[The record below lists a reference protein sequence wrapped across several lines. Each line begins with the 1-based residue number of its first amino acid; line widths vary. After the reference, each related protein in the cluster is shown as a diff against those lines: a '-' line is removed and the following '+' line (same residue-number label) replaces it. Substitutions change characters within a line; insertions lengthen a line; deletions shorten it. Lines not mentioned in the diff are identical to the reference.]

1 MTVYT
6 EAFRAHMVRKML
18 PPNPITANAL
28 AAEVGLHQATL
39 SRWLKEARTVGVMD
53 KPAKSWTTIEKLRV
67 VVEASKLSNAALGEF
82 LRREGIHETQL
93 KKWHLAATIGFE
105 PPRSNKKLFDAQ
117 KIRALERASLRRR
130 ARLTPRTV
138 AAPTFYGA
146 RRSRAPKARRTS

>member
-18 PPNPITANAL
+18 PPNAITANAL

-67 VVEASKLSNAALGEF
+67 VVEASKISNAALGEF
-82 LRREGIHETQL
+82 LRREGIHE
-93 KKWHLAATIGFE
+93 
-105 PPRSNKKLFDAQ
+105 
-117 KIRALERASLRRR
+117 
-130 ARLTPRTV
+130 V
-138 AAPTFYGA
+138 
-146 RRSRAPKARRTS
+146 